1 MFTHRHHPNPSSE
14 EEGLF
19 VSVIPPADLSEAEAA
34 NELMRLAR
42 QIAKHNKLYHTED
55 SPEISDADYDALV
68 RRNNELEEA
77 FPHLVRDDS
86 PNRMIGAAVA
96 ASPLSKVKHE
106 QRMMSLDNGF
116 SDEDIAEWLAR
127 VRRFL
132 NLPEDAPV
140 AVTAE
145 DKIDGLSCSL
155 RYEKGELVLA
165 ATRGDGQVGEDVTA
179 NVRMISDIPQSLRS
193 SRAQSRD
200 GDAGT
205 GVSNSL
211 DTNGTSPPVPDL
223 FEIRGEVYVAKA
235 DFAGLNERLMDEGR
249 ADAEAKG
256 VEFDPDKIRQ
266 FANPRNAAAGSLRQK
281 DANITAK
288 RPLKFWAHGWGVHS
302 ELPGETALDVM
313 KAIESWGVPVSP
325 LVQRFETLDEMLAHY
340 RHIEA
345 ERADMPY
352 DIDGVVYKVDR
363 LDWQQRLGFVAKSP
377 RWAIAHKFPAE
388 QAQTTLESID
398 IQVGRTGKLTPV
410 GRLKP
415 VTVGGVVVSNVT
427 LHNRDE
433 IGRLGVRPGDRVVI
447 QRAGDVIPQ
456 VVENLTRDEEREPWH
471 FPDHCPECGSEAVA
485 EEGEV
490 DVRCTGGLICPA
502 QRFQRLAHF
511 VSRGALDIDG
521 LGEKSIAEFI
531 EAGWLESPAD
541 IFRLHEHRAEIL
553 AREGWQEKSVDN
565 LLAAVEKKRQPD
577 AARLLFGLGIRHI
590 GTVTAR
596 DLLKNFRTL
605 EKVQE
610 IADLAIQSEQ
620 YRSSRAQSR
629 DGAAEEGVST
639 SLDTNGEGGEGVSTS
654 LDTNGSERE
663 KNEAGDAAW
672 AEIISIDGVGPTV
685 AQALA
690 DFFHEPHNR
699 AVWEDLLGEVSP
711 PDYIV
716 ETRESAVSG
725 KTIVFTGKLE
735 TMSRD
740 EAKTQA
746 EALGAKASGSVS
758 AKTDLVVAGPGAGSK
773 AKKAAELGIEVIDE
787 AAWAEIVKAAG

>member
-1 MFTHRHHPNPSSE
+1 MASIET
-14 EEGLF
+14 
-19 VSVIPPADLSEAEAA
+19 ISEADAA

-42 QIAKHNKLYHTED
+42 TIAKHNKLYHAED
-55 SPEISDADYDALV
+55 TPEISDAEYDTLV

-77 FPHLVRDDS
+77 FPHLVRENS
-86 PNRMIGAAVA
+86 PNKLVGAAVA
-96 ASPLSKVKHE
+96 ASPLSKVAHE

-132 NLPEDAPV
+132 NLPEDEPV

-155 RYEKGELVLA
+155 RYEKGKLVLA

-179 NVRMISDIPQSLRS
+179 NVRMISDIP
-193 SRAQSRD
+193 
-200 GDAGT
+200 
-205 GVSNSL
+205 
-211 DTNGTSPPVPDL
+211 DTLSGNVPDL
-223 FEIRGEVYVAKA
+223 FEIRGEVYMAKA
-235 DFAGLNERLMDEGR
+235 DFAGLNERLMDEGK
-249 ADAEAKG
+249 ADALAKN
-256 VEFDPDKIRQ
+256 VDFDPEKIRQ

-302 ELPGETALDVM
+302 GLPADTSFAVA
-313 KAIESWGVPVSP
+313 KAMESWGVPLSP
-325 LVQRFETLDEMLAHY
+325 LVKRFETLEEILAHY

-345 ERADMPY
+345 ERADLDY

-363 LDWQQRLGFVAKSP
+363 LDWQQRLGFVAKAP
-377 RWAIAHKFPAE
+377 RWALAHKFPAE

-433 IGRLGVRPGDRVVI
+433 VERLGVRPGDRVVI

-456 VVENLTRDEEREPWH
+456 VVENLTRDEEREAYE
-471 FPDHCPECGSEAVA
+471 FPDHCPECNSEAVA

-502 QRFQRLAHF
+502 QRFQRLVHF
-511 VSRGALDIDG
+511 VSRVALDIDG
-521 LGEKSIAEFI
+521 LGEKSIGEFI
-531 EAGWLESPAD
+531 EAGFIESPAD
-541 IFRLHEHRAEIL
+541 IFRLHKHRAEIL
-553 AREGWQEKSVDN
+553 VRDRWQDKSVDN
-565 LLAAVEKKRQPD
+565 LLEAVEKKRQPD

-596 DLLKNFRTL
+596 DLLKNFTTL
-605 EKVQE
+605 PK
-610 IADLAIQSEQ
+610 L
-620 YRSSRAQSR
+620 
-629 DGAAEEGVST
+629 
-639 SLDTNGEGGEGVSTS
+639 
-654 LDTNGSERE
+654 
-663 KNEAGDAAW
+663 
-672 AEIISIDGVGPTV
+672 AEIGKAARDDEAVREEITAIDGVGPTV

-690 DFFHEPHNR
+690 DFFHEPHNV
-699 AVWEDLLGEVSP
+699 AVWDDLLGEVSP

-716 ETRESAVSG
+716 ETRDSSVAG
-725 KTIVFTGKLE
+725 KTVVFTGKLE

-740 EAKTQA
+740 EAKAQA

-758 AKTDLVVAGPGAGSK
+758 AKTDLLVAGPGAGSK
-773 AKKAAELGIEVIDE
+773 MKKAAELGIEVIDE
-787 AAWAEIVKAAG
+787 AGWAEIVKAAG

>member
-1 MFTHRHHPNPSSE
+1 MKSRVTS
-14 EEGLF
+14 
-19 VSVIPPADLSEAEAA
+19 ILSEADAA

-42 QIAKHNKLYHTED
+42 TIAKHNKLYHAED
-55 SPEISDADYDALV
+55 TPEISDADYDALV
-68 RRNNELEEA
+68 RRNNELEAA

-86 PNRMIGAAVA
+86 PNKLVGAAVA
-96 ASPLSKVKHE
+96 ASPLSKVRHE

-132 NLPEDAPV
+132 NLDEGAPV

-179 NVRMISDIPQSLRS
+179 NVRMIGDIPERLAVRAEPVEASRPDERDPSTS
-193 SRAQSRD
+193 SGR
-200 GDAGT
+200 T
-205 GVSNSL
+205 VSH
-211 DTNGTSPPVPDL
+211 PIPDL
-223 FEIRGEVYVAKA
+223 FEIRGEVYMAKA

-256 VEFDPDKIRQ
+256 VDFDPGKIRQ

-288 RPLKFWAHGWGVHS
+288 RRLKFWAHGWGVHS
-302 ELPGETALDVM
+302 EVPGETAFDVM

-325 LVQRFETLDEMLAHY
+325 LVKRMDSLDAMLAHY

-363 LDWQQRLGFVAKSP
+363 LDWQQRLGFVAKAP

-433 IGRLGVRPGDRVVI
+433 IARLGVRPGDRVVI

-456 VVENLTRDEEREPWH
+456 VVDNLTRDAKREPYI

-502 QRFQRLAHF
+502 QRFQRLVHF
-511 VSRGALDIDG
+511 VSRVALDIDG

-541 IFRLHEHRAEIL
+541 IFRLHQHRAEIL

-596 DLLKNFRTL
+596 DLLKNFVTL
-605 EKVQE
+605 PRLRE
-610 IADLAIQSEQ
+610 IAEAAQESEK

-629 DGAAEEGVST
+629 DG
-639 SLDTNGEGGEGVSTS
+639 DGGEGVSTS
-654 LDTNGSERE
+654 LDTNGEASPDTTGT
-663 KNEAGDAAW
+663 EAGDAAW
-672 AEIISIDGVGPTV
+672 ADITSIDGVGPTV

-690 DFFHEPHNR
+690 DFFHEPHNC
-699 AVWEDLLGEVSP
+699 AVWDDLLGEVSP

-716 ETRESAVSG
+716 ETRDSAVAG
-725 KTIVFTGKLE
+725 KTVVFTGKLE

-740 EAKTQA
+740 EAKAQA

-787 AAWAEIVKAAG
+787 AAWAEIVAAAG

>member
-1 MFTHRHHPNPSSE
+1 MTDT
-14 EEGLF
+14 
-19 VSVIPPADLSEAEAA
+19 ISEADAA

-42 QIAKHNKLYHTED
+42 TIAKHNKLYHAED
-55 SPEISDADYDALV
+55 TPEISDADYDALV
-68 RRNNELEEA
+68 RRNNELEAA
-77 FPHLVRDDS
+77 FPHLVRDNS
-86 PNRMIGAAVA
+86 PNKLVGAAVA

-132 NLPEDAPV
+132 NLEEGAPV

-179 NVRMISDIPQSLRS
+179 NVRMIGDIPQSLRS

-205 GVSNSL
+205 GVSTSL
-211 DTNGTSPPVPDL
+211 DTNGNSPPVPDL
-223 FEIRGEVYVAKA
+223 FEIRGEVYMAKA

-249 ADAEAKG
+249 TDAEAKG
-256 VEFDPDKIRQ
+256 VAFDPEKIRQ

-302 ELPGETALDVM
+302 DLPGETALEVM
-313 KAIESWGVPVSP
+313 TAIASWGVPVSP
-325 LVQRFETLDEMLAHY
+325 LVQRFESLDAMLAHY

-363 LDWQQRLGFVAKSP
+363 LDWQQRLGFVAKAP

-433 IGRLGVRPGDRVVI
+433 IERLGVRRGDRVVI

-456 VVENLTRDEEREPWH
+456 VVENLTRDEEREPYN
-471 FPDHCPECGSEAVA
+471 FPDHCPICDSEAIA

-502 QRFQRLAHF
+502 QRFQRLVHF
-511 VSRGALDIDG
+511 VSRVALDIDG

-531 EAGWLESPAD
+531 EAGFIESPAD
-541 IFRLHEHRAEIL
+541 IFRLHKHRDEIL

-605 EKVQE
+605 PRLRE
-610 IADLAIQSEQ
+610 IAQLAQESGI
-620 YRSSRAQSR
+620 YRSTRAQSR
-629 DGAAEEGVST
+629 DGDGAEGVST
-639 SLDTNGEGGEGVSTS
+639 SLDTNGEGGDGVSTS
-654 LDTNGSERE
+654 LDTNGEGGTTSE
-663 KNEAGDAAW
+663 GDAAW
-672 AEIISIDGVGPTV
+672 AEITSIDGVGPTV

-711 PDYIV
+711 PDFIV

-740 EAKTQA
+740 EAKAQA

-773 AKKAAELGIEVIDE
+773 AKKAADLGIEVIDE
-787 AAWAEIVKAAG
+787 AAWVAIVAAARSD